1 MQHNYFFDIKTNTLK
16 SSKKDDYIEFAMEG
30 MV

>member
-1 MQHNYFFDIKTNTLK
+1 MQHNYFFDIKTNTLRT
-16 SSKKDDYIEFAMEG
+16 SKKDDYIELTMEK